1 MIAELQTAISKVPS
15 RKARLQGLTQ
25 GEAVKIKV
33 ERYALLFRGAPV
45 AIAASAINA
54 SITTAVAW
62 SDIAQGVLLTWAGAV
77 LALAFIRTGIWLR
90 FRMGGASARNLS
102 RFARIHVFFMAVN
115 GALWGALAPV
125 FAVHGMIDHAFL
137 AFVIAGTA
145 AATIVSA
152 GASWR
157 AVVAFNVPA
166 LAPLAT
172 VYALTAG
179 PDGLAIAG
187 VVILY
192 GMATTYLALTTQ
204 RMIDRSILLHT
215 RNVKMFSALQKR
227 VDDAHE
233 AEQRFRALVESSQEI
248 TIIFSPEGTVTYAS
262 PSVERTLGVNPD
274 MLIGLTTKNI
284 VHPDDIAVFRSVGEK
299 ALSNLGEVMSL
310 PHVCLRGAD
319 ENTYFALH
327 GRLTNMLYVP
337 GVEGFVFSGG
347 LLEERQSHH
356 IHAAE

>member
-54 SITTAVAW
+54 TITAAVAW
-62 SDIAQGVLLTWAGAV
+62 SDIAHGVLLGWAGAV
-77 LALAFIRTGIWLR
+77 LALAFVRAGLWLR
-90 FRMGGASARNLS
+90 FRIGGTSARNLS
-102 RFARIHVFFMAVN
+102 GLARIHVFFMALN
-115 GALWGALAPV
+115 GALWGSLAPI
-125 FAVHGMIDHAFL
+125 FAVHGMTGHAFL
-137 AFVIAGTA
+137 PFVIAGTA
-145 AATIVSA
+145 AAAIVSA

-157 AVVAFNVPA
+157 AVLSFNIPA

-172 VYALTAG
+172 VYALTGG

-192 GMATTYLALTTQ
+192 GCATTYLALTTQ

-227 VDDAHE
+227 VDEAHE

-248 TIIFSPEGTVTYAS
+248 TIIFSPEGKITYAS
-262 PSVERTLGVNPD
+262 PSVERTLGAPPHKLV
-274 MLIGLTTKNI
+274 GLTTKNL
-284 VHPDDIAVFRSVGEK
+284 VHPDDISVFRSVGEK
-299 ALSNLGEVMSL
+299 SLSKLGEVLTL
-310 PHVCLRGAD
+310 PHVCMCGG
-319 ENTYFALH
+319 EGEYVALH

-347 LLEERQSHH
+347 LLEEQKSHH